1 MRGDL
6 SSKKCSNDDEQCRR
20 TRKPRI
26 FPQVMKKIHLEQ
38 VKRFMDLINYH
49 LLTDHG
55 VPVPISRTKIDNQPN
70 IWTERDQLEFTI
82 AKSILPKNNSHDV
95 LERLND
101 FFPGMDDETFD
112 TFQETV
118 LADTETKYETLV
130 DTFLDQMK
138 KENIEYIND
147 SFNVENSTQETSD
160 DDIEDEN
167 TTISSSDN
175 TLNSEELLAY
185 LKISLL
191 LKKIRKNIK
200 QS

>member
-1 MRGDL
+1 
-6 SSKKCSNDDEQCRR
+6 
-20 TRKPRI
+20 
-26 FPQVMKKIHLEQ
+26 
-38 VKRFMDLINYH
+38 
-49 LLTDHG
+49 
-55 VPVPISRTKIDNQPN
+55 
-70 IWTERDQLEFTI
+70 
-82 AKSILPKNNSHDV
+82 
-95 LERLND
+95 
-101 FFPGMDDETFD
+101 MDDETFD

-147 SFNVENSTQETSD
+147 SFNVENSTQEISD